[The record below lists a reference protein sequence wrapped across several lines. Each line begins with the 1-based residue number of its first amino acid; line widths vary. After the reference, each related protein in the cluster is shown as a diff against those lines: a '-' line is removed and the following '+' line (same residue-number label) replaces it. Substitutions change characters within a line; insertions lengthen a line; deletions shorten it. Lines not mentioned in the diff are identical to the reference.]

1 MEMFQFRRL
10 VEEVGKHVL
19 LAGLAAL
26 VMIPIVWMVSI
37 SLRSEEYVFSG
48 HLVWTG
54 PINWDGYVKA
64 LTEIPFFRW
73 LVNSLRIGILQTI
86 GQMFVGVCAAF
97 AFAYYRFPGRDLLFL
112 FVLMTMMIPMQVTL
126 VPTYLIVNQMN
137 ALNTLTG
144 VVVPHL
150 ASGFAI
156 FLLRQSFLTVPKELA
171 EAATIDGCGPL
182 RTLWNVYVRLS
193 GTMLW
198 TLGVIAFLANFN
210 EFNWPLLVLTD
221 PAKMPLPLAFQYF
234 RSETRM
240 DWGAT
245 MAVAALTMV
254 PVLLLYLFAQRH
266 IVDGFAQSGL
276 KG

>member
-1 MEMFQFRRL
+1 MARYWKPME
-10 VEEVGKHVL
+10 ETIKHAL
-19 LAGLAAL
+19 LIALAL
-26 VMIPIVWMVSI
+26 VTMVPIIWMASI

-48 HLVWTG
+48 HIVWTG
-54 PINWDGYVKA
+54 PLHWEGYAKA
-64 LTEIPFFRW
+64 LTEVPFFRW
-73 LVNSLRIGILQTI
+73 LANSLRIGVLQTL

-97 AFAYYRFPGRDLLFL
+97 AFAYYRFPGRDVLFL

-137 ALNTLTG
+137 ALNTLAG

-156 FLLRQSFLTVPKELA
+156 FLLRQSFLGIPKELA
-171 EAATIDGCGPL
+171 EAAAMDGAGAL
-182 RTLWNVYVRLS
+182 RVLWAVYIRMS
-193 GTMLW
+193 GTILW

-221 PAKMPLPLAFQYF
+221 PDQMPLPLAFQYF
-234 RSETRM
+234 RTETRM

-245 MAVAALTMV
+245 MAIATLSMI
-254 PVLLLYLFAQRH
+254 PVLALYLIAQRH

>member
-1 MEMFQFRRL
+1 MERFWKRM
-10 VEEVGKHVL
+10 EEIGRHVL
-19 LAGLAAL
+19 LIGLALLTL
-26 VMIPIVWMVSI
+26 VPIVWMVSI

-54 PINWDGYVKA
+54 PLHPENYVKS
-64 LTEIPFFRW
+64 LTEVPFFRW
-73 LVNSLRIGILQTI
+73 LVNSLRIGVLQTL

-97 AFAYYRFPGRDLLFL
+97 AFAYYRFPGRDVLFL

-137 ALNTLTG
+137 ALNTLAG
-144 VVVPHL
+144 VIVPHL

-156 FLLRQSFLTVPKELA
+156 FLLRQSFLAIPKELA
-171 EAATIDGCGPL
+171 EAAAIDGGGAV
-182 RTLWNVYVRLS
+182 RVLWTVYIRMS

-198 TLGVIAFLANFN
+198 TLGVIAFMANFN

-221 PAKMPLPLAFQYF
+221 PDQMPLPLAFQYF
-234 RSETRM
+234 RTETQM

-245 MAVAALTMV
+245 MAIAALSMV
-254 PVLLLYLFAQRH
+254 PVLVLYLAAQRH

>member
-1 MEMFQFRRL
+1 MERFWKRM
-10 VEEVGKHVL
+10 EEIGKHVL
-19 LAGLAAL
+19 LIGLALLTL
-26 VMIPIVWMVSI
+26 VPIVWMVSI

-54 PINWDGYVKA
+54 PLHPENYVKS
-64 LTEIPFFRW
+64 LTEVPFFRW
-73 LVNSLRIGILQTI
+73 LVNSLRIGVLQTH
-86 GQMFVGVCAAF
+86 GQMLVGVCAAF
-97 AFAYYRFPGRDLLFL
+97 AFAYYRFPGRDVLFL

-137 ALNTLTG
+137 ALNTLAG
-144 VVVPHL
+144 VIVPHL

-156 FLLRQSFLTVPKELA
+156 FLLRQSFLAIPKELA
-171 EAATIDGCGPL
+171 EAAAIDGGGAV
-182 RTLWNVYVRLS
+182 RVLWTVYIRMS

-198 TLGVIAFLANFN
+198 TLGVIAFMANFN

-221 PAKMPLPLAFQYF
+221 PDQMPLPLAFQYF
-234 RSETRM
+234 RTETQM

-245 MAVAALTMV
+245 MAIAALSMV
-254 PVLLLYLFAQRH
+254 PVLVLYLAAQRH

>member
-1 MEMFQFRRL
+1 MERFWKRM
-10 VEEVGKHVL
+10 EEIGKHVL
-19 LAGLAAL
+19 LIGLALLTL
-26 VMIPIVWMVSI
+26 VPIVWMVSI

-54 PINWDGYVKA
+54 PLHPENYVKS
-64 LTEIPFFRW
+64 LTEVPFFRW
-73 LVNSLRIGILQTI
+73 LVNSLRIGVLQTL
-86 GQMFVGVCAAF
+86 GQMLVGVCAAF
-97 AFAYYRFPGRDLLFL
+97 AFAYYRFPGRDVLFL

-137 ALNTLTG
+137 ALNTLAG
-144 VVVPHL
+144 VIVPHL

-156 FLLRQSFLTVPKELA
+156 FLLRQSFLAIPKELA
-171 EAATIDGCGPL
+171 EAAAIDGGGAV
-182 RTLWNVYVRLS
+182 RVLWTVYIRMS

-198 TLGVIAFLANFN
+198 TLGVIAFMANFN

-221 PAKMPLPLAFQYF
+221 PDQMPLPLAFQYF
-234 RSETRM
+234 RTETQM

-245 MAVAALTMV
+245 MAIAALSMV
-254 PVLLLYLFAQRH
+254 PVLVLYLAAQRH

>member
-1 MEMFQFRRL
+1 MERFWKRM
-10 VEEVGKHVL
+10 EEIGKHVL
-19 LAGLAAL
+19 LIGLALLTL
-26 VMIPIVWMVSI
+26 VPIVWMVSI

-54 PINWDGYVKA
+54 PLHPENYVKS
-64 LTEIPFFRW
+64 LTEVPFFRW
-73 LVNSLRIGILQTI
+73 LVNSLRIGVLQTL

-97 AFAYYRFPGRDLLFL
+97 AFAYYRFPGRDVLFL

-137 ALNTLTG
+137 ALNTLAG
-144 VVVPHL
+144 VIVPHL

-156 FLLRQSFLTVPKELA
+156 FLLRQSFLAIPKELA
-171 EAATIDGCGPL
+171 EAAAIDGGGAV
-182 RTLWNVYVRLS
+182 RVLWTVYIRMS

-198 TLGVIAFLANFN
+198 TLGVIAFMANFN

-221 PAKMPLPLAFQYF
+221 PDQMPLPLAFQYF
-234 RSETRM
+234 RTETQM

-245 MAVAALTMV
+245 MAIAALSMV
-254 PVLLLYLFAQRH
+254 PVLVLYLAAQRH

>member
-1 MEMFQFRRL
+1 MERFWKRM
-10 VEEVGKHVL
+10 EEIGRHVL
-19 LAGLAAL
+19 LIGLALLTL
-26 VMIPIVWMVSI
+26 VPIVWMVSI

-54 PINWDGYVKA
+54 PLHPENYVKS
-64 LTEIPFFRW
+64 LTEVPFFRW
-73 LVNSLRIGILQTI
+73 LVNSLRIGVLQTL
-86 GQMFVGVCAAF
+86 GQMFVAVCAAF
-97 AFAYYRFPGRDLLFL
+97 AFAYYRFPGRDVLFL

-137 ALNTLTG
+137 ALNTLAG
-144 VVVPHL
+144 VIVPHL

-156 FLLRQSFLTVPKELA
+156 FLLRQSFLAIPKELA
-171 EAATIDGCGPL
+171 EAAAIDGGGAV
-182 RTLWNVYVRLS
+182 RVLWTVYIRMS

-198 TLGVIAFLANFN
+198 TLGVIAFMANFN

-221 PAKMPLPLAFQYF
+221 PDQMPLPLAFQYF
-234 RSETRM
+234 RTETQM

-245 MAVAALTMV
+245 MAIAALSMV
-254 PVLLLYLFAQRH
+254 PVLVLYLAAQRH

>member
-1 MEMFQFRRL
+1 MERFWKRM
-10 VEEVGKHVL
+10 EEIGRHVL
-19 LAGLAAL
+19 LIGLALLTL
-26 VMIPIVWMVSI
+26 VPIVWMVSI

-54 PINWDGYVKA
+54 PLHPENYVKS
-64 LTEIPFFRW
+64 LTEVPFFRW
-73 LVNSLRIGILQTI
+73 LVNSLRIGVLQTL

-97 AFAYYRFPGRDLLFL
+97 AFAYYRFPGRDVLFL

-137 ALNTLTG
+137 ALNTLAG
-144 VVVPHL
+144 VIVPHL

-156 FLLRQSFLTVPKELA
+156 FLLRQSFLAIPKELA
-171 EAATIDGCGPL
+171 EAAAIDGGGAV
-182 RTLWNVYVRLS
+182 RVLWTVYIRMS

-198 TLGVIAFLANFN
+198 TLGVIAFMANFN

-221 PAKMPLPLAFQYF
+221 PAQMPLPLAFQYF
-234 RSETRM
+234 RTETQM

-245 MAVAALTMV
+245 MAIAALSMV
-254 PVLLLYLFAQRH
+254 PVLVLYLAAQRH

>member
-1 MEMFQFRRL
+1 MARYWKWIGET
-10 VEEVGKHVL
+10 GKHALLVGLAL
-19 LAGLAAL
+19 LAM
-26 VMIPIVWMVSI
+26 VPVVWMASI

-54 PINWDGYVKA
+54 PIHWENYVKA
-64 LTEIPFFRW
+64 LTEVPFFRW
-73 LVNSLRIGILQTI
+73 LVNSLRIGILQTL

-97 AFAYYRFPGRDLLFL
+97 AFAYYRFPGRDILFL

-137 ALNTLTG
+137 ALNTLAG

-156 FLLRQSFLTVPKELA
+156 FLLRQSFLAIPKELA
-171 EAATIDGCGPL
+171 EATAMDGGGAI
-182 RTLWNVYVRLS
+182 RVLWTVYIRMS
-193 GTMLW
+193 GAMLW

-210 EFNWPLLVLTD
+210 EFNWPLLVLSD
-221 PAKMPLPLAFQYF
+221 PDQMPLPLAFQYF
-234 RSETRM
+234 RTETQM

-245 MAVAALTMV
+245 MAIATLSMI
-254 PVLLLYLFAQRH
+254 PVLVLYLVAQRH

>member
-1 MEMFQFRRL
+1 MAHYWRRIG
-10 VEEVGKHVL
+10 ETCKHVL
-19 LAGLAAL
+19 LVGLALLAM
-26 VMIPIVWMVSI
+26 VPVVWMMSI
-37 SLRSEEYVFSG
+37 SLRSEAYVFSG

-54 PINWDGYVKA
+54 PVHWENYVKV
-64 LTEIPFFRW
+64 LTEVPFFRW
-73 LVNSLRIGILQTI
+73 LANSLRIGVLQTL
-86 GQMFVGVCAAF
+86 GQMFVGICAAF
-97 AFAYYRFPGRDLLFL
+97 AFAYYRFPGRDILFL

-137 ALNTLTG
+137 LLNTLAG

-156 FLLRQSFLTVPKELA
+156 FLLRQSFLSIPKELA
-171 EAATIDGCGPL
+171 EAATIDGGGAI
-182 RTLWNVYVRLS
+182 RVLWTVYVRMS
-193 GTMLW
+193 GTILW
-198 TLGVIAFLANFN
+198 TLGVITFLANFN

-221 PAKMPLPLAFQYF
+221 PEHMPLPLAFQYF
-234 RSETRM
+234 RSEVQM

-245 MAVAALTMV
+245 MAIAALSMIPVMV
-254 PVLLLYLFAQRH
+254 LYLVAQRH

>member
-1 MEMFQFRRL
+1 MTRYWKSMEETIKHMLL
-10 VEEVGKHVL
+10 VALAL
-19 LAGLAAL
+19 LTM
-26 VMIPIVWMVSI
+26 VPIIWMASI

-48 HLVWTG
+48 HIVWTG
-54 PINWDGYVKA
+54 PLHWEGYVKA
-64 LTEIPFFRW
+64 LTEVPFFRW
-73 LVNSLRIGILQTI
+73 LANSLRIGALQTL

-97 AFAYYRFPGRDLLFL
+97 AFAYYRFPGRDILFL

-137 ALNTLTG
+137 ALNTLAG

-156 FLLRQSFLTVPKELA
+156 FLLRQSFLGIPKELA
-171 EAATIDGCGPL
+171 EAAAMDGAGAF
-182 RTLWNVYVRLS
+182 RVLWTVYVRMS

-221 PAKMPLPLAFQYF
+221 PDQMPLPLAFQYF
-234 RSETRM
+234 RTETQM

-245 MAVAALTMV
+245 MAIAALSMV
-254 PVLLLYLFAQRH
+254 PVLALYLIAQRH

>member
-1 MEMFQFRRL
+1 MAQFQRL
-10 VEEVGKHVL
+10 AEEAGKHAL
-19 LAGLAAL
+19 LAGLAGL
-26 VMIPIVWMVSI
+26 VMIPIVWMASI
-37 SLRSEEYVFSG
+37 SLRSPEYVFSG

-54 PINWDGYVKA
+54 PIDWDGYVKA
-64 LTEIPFFRW
+64 LTDVPFFRW
-73 LVNSLRIGILQTI
+73 LVNSLRIGILQTL
-86 GQMFVGVCAAF
+86 GQLLVGVCAAF

-144 VVVPHL
+144 VIVPHL
-150 ASGFAI
+150 ASGYAI

-182 RTLWNVYVRLS
+182 RTLWTVYVRLS

-234 RSETRM
+234 RGETQM

-245 MAVAALTMV
+245 MSVAALSMV
-254 PVLLLYLFAQRH
+254 PVLLLYLFAQRR

>member
-1 MEMFQFRRL
+1 MVRIWRL
-10 VEEVGKHVL
+10 AEESGKHAL
-19 LAGLAAL
+19 LAGLALLAM
-26 VMIPIVWMVSI
+26 VPIVWMVSI
-37 SLRSEEYVFSG
+37 SLRSDEYVFSG

-54 PINWDGYVKA
+54 PIQWEGYVKA
-64 LTEIPFFRW
+64 LSDVPFVRW
-73 LVNSLRIGILQTI
+73 LANSLRIGVLQTL
-86 GQMFVGVCAAF
+86 GQMFIGVCAAF

-112 FVLMTMMIPMQVTL
+112 FVLMTMMVPMQVTL

-144 VVVPHL
+144 VIVPHL

-156 FLLRQSFLTVPKELA
+156 FLLRQAFLSIPKELA
-171 EAATIDGCGPL
+171 EAATIDGCGPARML
-182 RTLWNVYVRLS
+182 WTLYIRMS

-198 TLGVIAFLANFN
+198 TLGVISFLANFN

-221 PAKMPLPLAFQYF
+221 PDKMPLPLAFQYF
-234 RSETRM
+234 RGETQM
-240 DWGAT
+240 DWGGT
-245 MAVAALTMV
+245 MAVAALSML
-254 PVLLLYLFAQRH
+254 PVLALYLIAQRY